1 MSNRSY
7 LSIARLRKSS
17 LEKHAPDT
25 CRRNVLCRPAV
36 ATRDSTRLDSDDS
49 PRPDARRWPATSRQK
64 GSLGYS
70 RLETRPSACARN
82 PRHRPGLACARRRS
96 AGERRR
102 RQVPARARSAHGSRG
117 YEKICDVRR
126 ESKLLFSADG
136 VARMNTF
143 SENGNNFVGRL
154 LHEVGF
160 SR

>member
-1 MSNRSY
+1 MRPACACASTDHRRKEARKNVAGYRQHEPEEPPMSRRNRSC

-102 RQVPARARSAHGSRG
+102 RQVPARARSAHGSR
-117 YEKICDVRR
+117 
-126 ESKLLFSADG
+126 A
-136 VARMNTF
+136 
-143 SENGNNFVGRL
+143 
-154 LHEVGF
+154 
-160 SR
+160 